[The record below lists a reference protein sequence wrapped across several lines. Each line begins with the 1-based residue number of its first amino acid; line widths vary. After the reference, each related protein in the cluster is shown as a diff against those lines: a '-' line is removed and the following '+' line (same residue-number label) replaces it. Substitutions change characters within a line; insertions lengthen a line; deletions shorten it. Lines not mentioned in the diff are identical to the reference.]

1 MALFPS
7 SSWLNLRQAHEVP
20 PTAAGEASDNPSS
33 WTPSLVYLKLFV
45 TTVLLGDFC
54 FLIVIAL
61 FAPSQAS
68 RAVGPSV
75 LAAISAMAWVMLARG
90 KTKAAINTLTYGVW
104 AVVTGIAVFNGGLR
118 TPIVFA
124 YPLIILSVG
133 LLVSARA
140 ALVVAAGTTLVIAA
154 LAMGEIGGL
163 LPAHVPALVGMYGVV
178 QGTICIVAALLIAAV
193 VRAYQTRLT
202 ELGALGTSLTL
213 RTRDLE
219 ENRTR
224 LQQAQAVAKIGSW
237 TYDVTTDVLGIS
249 SETCRIFDLKEGQD
263 DMQRVFLSRIHP
275 SDHSKMVQALE
286 GARKGIEFDFEHR
299 ILVGGALHW
308 IRQKAEIQ
316 RNEDGEPVCAVGIAQ
331 DITDR
336 KAAQE
341 QIQSLAF
348 FDPLTQL
355 PNRRL
360 LMDRLE
366 HAIAARARHKRN
378 GALLFVDLDNFKV
391 LNDTHGHFMGDQ
403 LLQQVA
409 QRLSTC
415 IREGD
420 TVARLGGDE
429 FVVMLDDLSED
440 RLEATTQA
448 DAVAKKI
455 LAALDQSYELGDH
468 AHRNTA
474 SIGVTLFGEQP
485 ETIDE
490 PLKRADLAMYQSKNA
505 GRNAV
510 HFFNPRMHTLMTERA
525 ALEKG
530 LREAL
535 AHNQFT
541 LHYQAQVTQAGDCI
555 GSEALLRWQHP
566 QRGFVSPAEFIPV
579 AEETA
584 LILPLGHWVLETA
597 CSQLAVW
604 ATQPAMAHL
613 TVAVNVSPRQFHQP
627 DFVSQVLASLE
638 QTGANA
644 HRLKLELTEGLLVA
658 NIEDVITKMTALKAA
673 GVGFSLDDF
682 GTGYSSLAYLKRLP
696 LEQLKIDQSFVRDI
710 LIDPNDAAIAKMVIV
725 LAESLGLS
733 VIAEGVETEAQRDF
747 LAAQGCNAYQGYL
760 FSRPLAA
767 EGFDAFVA
775 SRPALLA

>member
-1 MALFPS
+1 MPPVS
-7 SSWLNLRQAHEVP
+7 HNSRQNLHPP
-20 PTAAGEASDNPSS
+20 PTAPATGAGETSDNPSS
-33 WTPSLVYLKLFV
+33 WIPSLVYLKLFV
-45 TTVLLGDFC
+45 TTVLLGDVC

-61 FAPSQAS
+61 FAPSQTA
-68 RAVGPSV
+68 RAVGPCV
-75 LAAISAMAWVMLARG
+75 LAVIAAMAWVMLARG
-90 KTKAAINTLTYGVW
+90 KTKAAIHTLTYGVW
-104 AVVTGIAVFNGGLR
+104 VIVTGIAIFNGGLR

-124 YPLIILSVG
+124 YPVIILSVG

-140 ALVVAAGTTLVIAA
+140 AKVVAALTTLVIAL
-154 LAMGEIGGL
+154 LAVGEMAGV
-163 LPAHVPALVGMYGVV
+163 LPAYVPALIGMYGVV
-178 QGTICIVAALLIAAV
+178 QGTICIVAALLIASV

-202 ELGALGTSLTL
+202 ELGDLGVSLTH

-237 TYDVTTDVLGIS
+237 TYDVATDALSLSG
-249 SETCRIFDLKEGQD
+249 ETCRIFGLSPGQEET
-263 DMQRVFLSRIHP
+263 QVAFFSRIHP
-275 SDHSKMVQALE
+275 ADRSRMVRALE
-286 GARKGIEFDFEHR
+286 GVGKGVEFDFEHR
-299 ILVGGALHW
+299 ILVDGALHW

-316 RNEDGEPVCAVGIAQ
+316 RSQDGQPVCAVGIAQ

-391 LNDTHGHFMGDQ
+391 LNDTHGHFVGDQ

-448 DAVAKKI
+448 DTVAQKI
-455 LAALDQSYELGDH
+455 LATLDQLYELGDY

-510 HFFNPRMHTLMTERA
+510 HFFDPRMHTLMTERA

-535 AHNQFT
+535 TQDQFM
-541 LHYQAQVTQAGDCI
+541 LHYQAQVTRAGERI
-555 GSEALLRWQHP
+555 GAEALLRWQHP

-597 CSQLAVW
+597 CRQLAVW
-604 ATQPAMAHL
+604 ATQPAMSNL

-627 DFVSQVLASLE
+627 DFVSQVLAALAN
-638 QTGANA
+638 TGANA
-644 HRLKLELTEGLLVA
+644 QRLKLELTEGLLVA
-658 NIEDVITKMTALKAA
+658 NIEDVITKMTALKAV

-682 GTGYSSLAYLKRLP
+682 GTGYSSLSYLKRLP

-710 LIDPNDAAIAKMVIV
+710 LIDPNDAAIAKMVVV

-767 EGFDAFVA
+767 KDFEAFVA
-775 SRPALLA
+775 SRSPLAA